1 MFGRKKS
8 LVGLDIGSDV
18 VKAIELTEFGD
29 QLCITG
35 FGQKQIQSK
44 DAIADTVVET
54 FREAGIKSR
63 RVATAVSGR
72 SVIVRYINMVNMSDE
87 ELRNAMRFEA
97 DKYIPFELDE
107 VVLDCTKLEEFG
119 AGEGSDGEGEM
130 KVLLV
135 AVKRNLIDEHVEL
148 MQGLGLT
155 STIIDVDSFALGNA
169 FELNSLNSPRVDDDE
184 KVIALVD
191 IGAVKTNIN
200 ILKGNTSYFSREVY
214 LAGND
219 FTESIA
225 RRLSIDNG
233 EAAQLKLS
241 PEGREED
248 IEESILPAL
257 DDLGNEIHL
266 SFDFFENQFD
276 KEVDEVFIS
285 GGSSGIPGLRTTFER
300 IFDRRI
306 EVWDPTEHMEIRSDR
321 INIHELKNKGSQLA
335 VAVGLASR
343 ILDR

>member
-1 MFGRKKS
+1 M
-8 LVGLDIGSDV
+8 DIGSST
-18 VKAIELTEFGD
+18 VKAVELTEFGN

-35 FGQKQIQSK
+35 FGSCEVKSK
-44 DAIADTVVET
+44 ESLADTVAET
-54 FREAGIKSR
+54 FRQAGIKSR

-72 SVIVRYINMVNMSDE
+72 SVIVRYINMVNMSEAD
-87 ELRNAMRFEA
+87 LKGALRFEA

-107 VVLDCTKLEEFG
+107 VVLDCVKLEEFG
-119 AGEGSDGEGEM
+119 DAANANKEM

-135 AVKRNLIDEHVEL
+135 AVKRNLIDERVEL
-148 MQGLGLT
+148 MQILGLT
-155 STIIDVDSFALGNA
+155 PTVIDVDSFALGNA
-169 FELNSLNSPRVDDDE
+169 FELNSLNSPKVDDEE
-184 KVIALVD
+184 KVIALID

-219 FTESIA
+219 FTDSIA
-225 RRLSIDNG
+225 RRLGIENT
-233 EAAQLKLS
+233 EAVKLKIQ
-241 PEGREED
+241 PEGRAEEV
-248 IEESILPAL
+248 EESILPSL

-276 KEVDEVFIS
+276 REVDEVYIS
-285 GGSSGIPGLRTTFER
+285 GGSANLPGLKTTFER

-306 EVWDPTEHMEIRSDR
+306 ELWDPTEHLEIRGDR
-321 INIHELKNKGSQLA
+321 INIQELKKQGAQLA

-343 ILDR
+343 ILDK

>member
-1 MFGRKKS
+1 MFKRKKS
-8 LVGLDIGSDV
+8 LVGLDIGSNV

-29 QLCITG
+29 QMCITG
-35 FGQKQIQSK
+35 FGSK
-44 DAIADTVVET
+44 VIPSPEALADTIVET

-72 SVIVRYINMVNMSDE
+72 SVIVRYINMMQMSDE
-87 ELRNAMRFEA
+87 DLRNALRFEA

-107 VVLDCTKLEEFG
+107 VVLDCAKLEEFTTG
-119 AGEGSDGEGEM
+119 AEGGDDEM

-135 AVKRNLIDEHVEL
+135 AVKRNLIDEHIEL
-148 MQGLGLT
+148 IQGLGLT
-155 STIIDVDSFALGNA
+155 PTVVDVDSFALGNA
-169 FELNSLNSPRVDDDE
+169 FELNLLNSPRVEDDE
-184 KVIALVD
+184 KVIALID

-200 ILKGNTSYFSREVY
+200 ILRGNTSYFSREVY

-219 FTESIA
+219 FTESIS
-225 RRLSIDNG
+225 RRLSIDLN
-233 EAAQLKLS
+233 EALQLKMD
-241 PEGREED
+241 PEGREEE
-248 IEESILPAL
+248 IEESLLPAL

-276 KEVDEVFIS
+276 REVDEIYIS
-285 GGSSGIPGLRTTFER
+285 GGSSSLPGLKETFER

-306 EVWDPTEHMEIRSDR
+306 ETWDPTEHMEIRGDR
-321 INIHELKNKGSQLA
+321 INIQELKDKGPQLS

-343 ILDR
+343 LLDR

>member
-1 MFGRKKS
+1 MFKRKKS

-18 VKAIELTEFGD
+18 VKAIELTELGD

-35 FGQKQIQSK
+35 FGTKPIPSQDMLAETI
-44 DAIADTVVET
+44 VET

-72 SVIVRYINMVNMSDE
+72 SVIVRYINMVSMSDE
-87 ELRNAMRFEA
+87 ELRNALRFEA

-107 VVLDCTKLEEFG
+107 VVLDCAKLEEVTNE
-119 AGEGSDGEGEM
+119 AGEKEM

-135 AVKRNLIDEHVEL
+135 AVKRNLIDEHIEL
-148 MQGLGLT
+148 IQGLGLT
-155 STIIDVDSFALGNA
+155 PTVIDVDSFALGNS
-169 FELNSLNSPRVDDDE
+169 FELNSLNSPRVDDDD
-184 KVIALVD
+184 KIIALID

-200 ILKGNTSYFSREVY
+200 ILQGSTSYFSREVY

-219 FTESIA
+219 FTESIS
-225 RRLSIDNG
+225 RRLSIDPT
-233 EAAQLKLS
+233 EAVQLKIE
-241 PEGREED
+241 PEGREDE
-248 IEESILPAL
+248 IEECILPVL

-276 KEVDEVFIS
+276 REVDEIFIS
-285 GGSSGIPGLRTTFER
+285 GGSSSLPGLKTTFER

-306 EVWDPTEHMEIRSDR
+306 EIWDPTEHMEIRGDR
-321 INIHELKNKGSQLA
+321 INIQELKDKAPQLSI
-335 VAVGLASR
+335 AVGLASR
-343 ILDR
+343 MLDR